1 MAEFRFKVEIK
12 NPKLQHEPEK
22 ITVLSKPLSGYDNTS
37 NKFTIIITTDNT
49 SWANRTK
56 ISSKP
61 VLEELIILTIR
72 CQELGIFS
80 VPSSLIVTHTKNRS
94 LNPLSP
100 WVIFKQYDFFKPLWS
115 IQKGKKK
122 NPFLSRCLWPEAF
135 LIQKGEKQFIFYYV
149 IPQSSTWNKPLLCN
163 FFTTF

>member
-100 WVIFKQYDFFKPLWS
+100 WVIFKQYDFFKPHWS

-122 NPFLSRCLWPEAF
+122 KSISFKMFMAWGFSNTKRRKTIYF
-135 LIQKGEKQFIFYYV
+135 
-149 IPQSSTWNKPLLCN
+149 LLCHSPIFN
-163 FFTTF
+163 LKQTTSV